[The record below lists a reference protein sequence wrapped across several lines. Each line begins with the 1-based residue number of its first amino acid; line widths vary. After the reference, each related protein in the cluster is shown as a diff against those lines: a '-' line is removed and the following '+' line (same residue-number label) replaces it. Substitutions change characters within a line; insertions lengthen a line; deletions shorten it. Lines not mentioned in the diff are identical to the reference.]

1 MSLLENVALTGLCL
15 GFLLV
20 VHELG
25 HVIAAKILGLNILKV
40 GFTLKPVPHAYVK
53 VDWPK
58 KKNKRTIFLMSGF
71 AINLAL
77 LATGFLAEVS
87 FKPFLLALCIQM
99 VIETNPIYSD
109 FVIINLASKASL
121 EVRRTKS
128 SYSVVYQKLYK
139 EYMHSSKWYLH
150 FAVWILIIITLVN
163 LAKNFVL

>member
-1 MSLLENVALTGLCL
+1 MSLLENIALTALCL
-15 GFLLV
+15 GVLLV
-20 VHELG
+20 IHELG

-58 KKNKRTIFLMSGF
+58 KRNERTIFLLSGF
-71 AINLAL
+71 AINLIL
-77 LATGFLAEVS
+77 LALSFLSGIS
-87 FKPFLLALCIQM
+87 FKPLLLALCIQM

-109 FVIINLASKASL
+109 FVIINLANRASS
-121 EVRRTKS
+121 EVRKTRS

-150 FAVWILIIITLVN
+150 FGVWVLIIIALIN
-163 LAKNFVL
+163 IAKSFVL